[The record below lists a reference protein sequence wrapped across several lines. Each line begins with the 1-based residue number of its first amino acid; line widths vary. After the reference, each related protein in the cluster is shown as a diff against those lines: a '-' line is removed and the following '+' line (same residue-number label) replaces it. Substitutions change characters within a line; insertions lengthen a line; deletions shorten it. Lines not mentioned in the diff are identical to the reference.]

1 MKEKKKIISYSC
13 IAFGFV
19 LNFVAIILMLIPFI
33 TKNGNQTL
41 LNIGLGIYFFVF
53 IFIGVGLVILIQE
66 RNKK

>member
-1 MKEKKKIISYSC
+1 MKDKKKVISYSC
-13 IAFGFV
+13 IVFGFL
-19 LNFVAIILMLIPFI
+19 LNFIAIILMLIPFI
-33 TKNGNQTL
+33 TKNENQTL